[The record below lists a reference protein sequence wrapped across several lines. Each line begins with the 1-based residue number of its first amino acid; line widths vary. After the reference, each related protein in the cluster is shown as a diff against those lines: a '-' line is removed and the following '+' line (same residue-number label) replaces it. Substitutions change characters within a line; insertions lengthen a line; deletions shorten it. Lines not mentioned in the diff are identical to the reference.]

1 MDLCRNCPFAD
12 FTHKNKDLIDI
23 YQYFQSFCIDEENQI
38 FSEEESLRGGIVS
51 VKGIV
56 LFLNVAAMAMNK

>member
-1 MDLCRNCPFAD
+1 MPQLPFSD

-23 YQYFQSFCIDEENQI
+23 YQYFQSFCIDEGNQI

-56 LFLNVAAMAMNK
+56 LFLNVETMAMNK